1 MSRTRYLCK
10 ECGQHFWEDGPQEDD
25 DHEGVC
31 GPCGQR
37 IFREGYFGKPQ
48 RRFFYVLVALM
59 LLAEWYF
66 FDLRNLKTGLA
77 ALFGW

>member
-1 MSRTRYLCK
+1 MRVFVVRADSGYF
-10 ECGQHFWEDGPQEDD
+10 G
-25 DHEGVC
+25 
-31 GPCGQR
+31 
-37 IFREGYFGKPQ
+37 EGYFGKPQ